1 MAEIRWTS
9 EAETWL
15 RDIND
20 YIANDNPHAAMRVV
34 QAIYE
39 KVQTLWEFPDTGYI
53 YRSENEGE
61 IRILLYGHYR
71 IAYLRRGDREVIDIL
86 GIFHGSLDIDKYMD
100 I

>member
-1 MAEIRWTS
+1 M
-9 EAETWL
+9 
-15 RDIND
+15 
-20 YIANDNPHAAMRVV
+20 

-39 KVQTLWEFPDTGYI
+39 KVQTLREFPDTGYI

-71 IAYLRRGDREVIDIL
+71 ITYLHRRDREVIDIL

>member
-15 RDIND
+15 RDIHD
-20 YIANDNPHAAMRVV
+20 YIANDNPQAAVRVA

-39 KVQTLWEFPDTGYI
+39 KVQTLREFPDTGYI

-71 IAYLRRGDREVIDIL
+71 IAYLRRKDREVIDIL